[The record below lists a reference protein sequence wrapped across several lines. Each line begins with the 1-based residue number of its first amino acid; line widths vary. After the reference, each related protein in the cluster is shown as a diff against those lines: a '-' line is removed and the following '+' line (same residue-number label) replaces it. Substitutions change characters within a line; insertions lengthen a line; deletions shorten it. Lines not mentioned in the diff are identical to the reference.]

1 MKLET
6 ENGATI
12 KNPSSA
18 QIEDALR
25 KLADGGGG
33 FAILSQDEMTYL
45 QAAGNRAGGF
55 VVEYQDGDVDSHFEA
70 TQGAVPL
77 GDLEKAFRLYAM
89 GDAGW
94 KSMFEWQAIEI

>member
-6 ENGATI
+6 ETGGTI

-25 KLADGGGG
+25 KLADSGGG

-45 QAAGNRAGGF
+45 QAAGNREDGF
-55 VVEYQDGDVDSHFEA
+55 VVEYQDGDVDAHYAA
-70 TQGAVPL
+70 TQASAPL
-77 GDLEKAFRLYAM
+77 GDVEKAFRLYAM

-94 KSMFEWQAIEI
+94 KTMFEWQAIEF